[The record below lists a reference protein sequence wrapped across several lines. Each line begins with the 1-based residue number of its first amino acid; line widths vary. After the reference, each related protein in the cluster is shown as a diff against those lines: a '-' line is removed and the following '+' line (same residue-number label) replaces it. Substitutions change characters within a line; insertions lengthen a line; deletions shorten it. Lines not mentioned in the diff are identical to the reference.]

1 MIGSMDAWGIV
12 DGYEDTLGVWR
23 PTPPATREAL
33 RKAMGGDA
41 AEPSGNAA
49 VPPVRV
55 LREGQGARLPAP
67 GELVLED
74 GTALPISDRLPPDLP
89 PGYHDLRFDGGGV
102 TRLIVSPGRC
112 HLPPG
117 LRAWGWAAQLYAT
130 RSAASWGMGDLGDL
144 ARLGRWS
151 RALGARLLLIN
162 PLGAVTPVLPQQAS
176 PYYPS
181 SRRYR
186 NPLYLR
192 VEDVPGAGLAGLDL
206 DTLAAAGRALNAERR
221 IDRDAVFRLKMEALT
236 RLWSRFVGDPGFD
249 RYCRAEGDALREFAV
264 FCALAEHHGGGWR
277 AWPAEHRRPD
287 APGVWRF
294 AEARAD
300 RVRFHRWLQWLGDR
314 QLAAAAAEIPVM
326 QDLPIGVDPDGADA
340 WAWQDLLADGASVG
354 APPDLYNQRGQDWGL
369 PPFIP
374 HRLRGAAYEP
384 FVQTIRAA
392 LRHAGGL
399 RIDHVM
405 GLFRLFWVVRGWSPA
420 EGAFVHYPADDLLAI
435 VALESARARAVI
447 VGEDLGTVAPGVR
460 ETLARHRV
468 LSYRLLWFEPDP
480 PARYP
485 ELALAAVTTHDLPT
499 IAGLWSRSDVA
510 AQRRLGLE
518 PNESGF
524 EAIREH
530 LRALAGLDEDA
541 PVGTVIERTHRLLAQ
556 APSALVTATLDDAL
570 GVPERPNMPSTTSEW
585 PNWSI
590 ALPVDLAT
598 LETTPLAR
606 TLAAELGRR

>member
-1 MIGSMDAWGIV
+1 MDAWGIA

-33 RKAMGGDA
+33 RKAMGGDT

-89 PGYHDLRFDGGGV
+89 PGYHDLRFDGGGM

-117 LRAWGWAAQLYAT
+117 LRDWGWAAQLYAT
-130 RSAASWGMGDLGDL
+130 RSAASWGIGDLGDL

-176 PYYPS
+176 PYDPS

-206 DTLAAAGRALNAERR
+206 DTLAGAGRALNAERR

-264 FCALAEHHGGGWR
+264 FCALAEHHGGGWP

-326 QDLPIGVDPDGADA
+326 QDLPIGVDPGGADA

-354 APPDLYNQRGQDWGL
+354 APSDLYNQRGQDWGL

-530 LRALAGLDEDA
+530 LRALAGLAEDA

-606 TLAAELGRR
+606 TIAAELGRR